1 MYINFC
7 KHDKELDIY
16 HNKKKNKAFLER
28 KKKQKQRTK
37 MPHLSTLLYFEKV
50 VRFFFYSYFMVGS
63 VNRLINIWS
72 FETECKIFLS

>member
-28 KKKQKQRTK
+28 KKNKNKEQKC
-37 MPHLSTLLYFEKV
+37 H
-50 VRFFFYSYFMVGS
+50 
-63 VNRLINIWS
+63 I
-72 FETECKIFLS
+72 